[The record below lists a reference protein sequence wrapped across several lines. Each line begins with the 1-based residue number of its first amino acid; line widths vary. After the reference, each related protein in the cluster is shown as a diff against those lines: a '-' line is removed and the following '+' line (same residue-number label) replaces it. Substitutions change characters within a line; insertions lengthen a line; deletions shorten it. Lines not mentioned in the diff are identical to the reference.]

1 MSHSLIRRS
10 RMPSPFL
17 REGRPVASARR
28 QGALRLAAL
37 ALAATLVVAVV
48 CLTLLY
54 VVGGV
59 FGTVN
64 DWANALAGCWALLL
78 AVLVRREDDGGW
90 PANAAV
96 GAAAAGAV
104 GLTWGTWL
112 VVTETTGFYLAG
124 LVSTLGL
131 ASLGAWMLLA
141 HRASGADGLL
151 GAGPAR
157 LGRVVGWLMVGGL
170 LALPGALAGVD
181 DFADARWHSY
191 LAEASAWLGAYVLLP
206 VWSVRLARHL
216 RRA

>member
-1 MSHSLIRRS
+1 MSHSLIRRT
-10 RMPSPFL
+10 RMPSS
-17 REGRPVASARR
+17 SARDHR
-28 QGALRLAAL
+28 TSTSPRLQDALRLAAL
-37 ALAATLVVAVV
+37 ALASTAVVAVV

-64 DWANALAGCWALLL
+64 DWANALVGWWMLLL
-78 AVLVRREDDGGW
+78 AVLVRLERGGGW
-90 PANAAV
+90 QANAAM
-96 GAAAAGAV
+96 GAAAGGAV

-112 VVTETTGFYLAG
+112 VVTDTTGFYLAG

-141 HRASGADGLL
+141 HTASGTVGLL
-151 GAGPAR
+151 GTGPAR
-157 LGRVVGWLMVGGL
+157 LGRVLGWLMVGGL

-181 DFADARWHSY
+181 DVADAQWHSH